1 MHLRARRLAFVLFLI
16 AAIMTVAWMDR
27 TMIEGFL
34 ERNFVFFPSKP
45 LMYSPEQLGM
55 DFDDVYFSASDGV
68 RLNAWLI
75 TASDDAPVVLWFHG
89 NAGNIADRLE
99 NARLLVDRGLS
110 LFMVD
115 YRGYGKSE
123 GAPSEKGIYADGQ
136 GAYNCLMSRGVKQ
149 ENLIV
154 FGRSLGSSVAVYV
167 ASNNDCAGV
176 ILESAFTNMADMAR
190 VHFPIIP
197 GMGSFKH
204 KFNSTDRIGSISAPI
219 LFTHGDKDELVPY
232 DLGRR
237 LFEAAGPE
245 NEFYTIRGAHHNDTY
260 FVGGTE
266 YFDRVESFV
275 REKTGREDSSTK

>member
-1 MHLRARRLAFVLFLI
+1 MLLFI
-16 AAIMTVAWMDR
+16 AAIVAVAWMEGK
-27 TMIEGFL
+27 MIEGFL
-34 ERNFVFFPSKP
+34 ERNFVFFPAKP

-55 DFDDVYFSASDGV
+55 DFDDVSFSASDGV
-68 RLNAWLI
+68 RLNAWMI
-75 TASDDAPVVLWFHG
+75 KASDDAPMVLWFHG

-123 GAPSEKGIYADGQ
+123 GAPSEDGIYADGQ
-136 GAYNCLMSRGVKQ
+136 GAYDYLMSRGVEPQ
-149 ENLIV
+149 NLIV

-167 ASNNDCAGV
+167 ASNNKCAGV

-197 GMGSFKH
+197 GMGGFKH
-204 KFNSTDRIGSISAPI
+204 KFNSTDRIRSISAPI
-219 LFTHGDKDELVPY
+219 LFTHGDEDELVPY

-237 LFEAAGPE
+237 LYEAASAKK
-245 NEFYTIRGAHHNDTY
+245 EFYTIRGAHHNDTY
-260 FVGGTE
+260 FVGGSG
-266 YFDRVESFV
+266 YFDRFEHFV
-275 REKTGREDSSTK
+275 RENTERGDSSTS